1 MYTFIPRTVIIRL
14 ATLTAAASLALP
26 AAGLAQQQ
34 QAKADKLDDPTIV
47 AIFDAANTWDVQT
60 GSLAEKK
67 ASSKDVRDF
76 GHMIARD
83 HNMVRQQGR
92 DLAKKL
98 GVTPTAP
105 KNFGMVKDH
114 EAAMKKLEGL
124 HGKEF
129 DKAFLEHEVAFHKA
143 VIDAVNTTLLP
154 SLQNQEVKD
163 LVIKVAPAFKAHED
177 AAQHL
182 LDAQK

>member
-1 MYTFIPRTVIIRL
+1 MSTFVPRTV
-14 ATLTAAASLALP
+14 ATLAVGALLTLP
-26 AAGLAQQQ
+26 AVGSAQKQQ
-34 QAKADKLDDPTIV
+34 GKADKLDDPTIV
-47 AIFDAANTWDVQT
+47 AIFDAANTWDIET

-83 HNMVRQQGR
+83 HGAVRQQGR

-98 GVTPTAP
+98 GVTPTPP
-105 KNFGMVKDH
+105 KNFAMVKDH
-114 EAAMKKLEGL
+114 EAAMKTLESL
-124 HGKEF
+124 HGREF
-129 DKAFLEHEVAFHKA
+129 DKAFLEHEVAYHKA
-143 VIDAVNTTLLP
+143 VIDAMNTTLLP